1 MFKQLQLKIPPYRP
15 SKITV
20 YMGALIDEGAI
31 DVVEAWAI
39 NWDISFAAAT
49 KEWARYNLNYYSKKN
64 EEGRAY
70 FDYLWGSNIGLKVY
84 SPPIRSEFYDVKGQK
99 YLKII
104 ITKDYV
110 KECGTDNKHKIS
122 NEMMEYFGKEISID
136 LGIEYLRYER

>member
-49 KEWARYNLNYYSKKN
+49 KEWARYNLNYYSKKMKK
-64 EEGRAY
+64 A
-70 FDYLWGSNIGLKVY
+70 GLT
-84 SPPIRSEFYDVKGQK
+84 S
-99 YLKII
+99 
-104 ITKDYV
+104 ITYGV
-110 KECGTDNKHKIS
+110 QI
-122 NEMMEYFGKEISID
+122 
-136 LGIEYLRYER
+136 